1 MFGKKKETS
10 ASSNTD
16 RKLVRKHMVFHGEVQ
31 AVGFR
36 FTATQA
42 AKMYGCTGWCRNEY
56 DGTVTVEIQ
65 GTEEEIASVVAT
77 IKSRSHIVVDWID
90 SEDIAVVPDERRFGV
105 MY

>member
-1 MFGKKKETS
+1 MFGKTKDTY
-10 ASSNTD
+10 NTTDTD
-16 RKLVRKHMVFHGEVQ
+16 RKLIRKHMVFHGEVQ

-65 GTEEEIASVVAT
+65 GTAEEIAAVIAT

-90 SEDIAVVPDERRFGV
+90 SEDISVVSDERRFGV